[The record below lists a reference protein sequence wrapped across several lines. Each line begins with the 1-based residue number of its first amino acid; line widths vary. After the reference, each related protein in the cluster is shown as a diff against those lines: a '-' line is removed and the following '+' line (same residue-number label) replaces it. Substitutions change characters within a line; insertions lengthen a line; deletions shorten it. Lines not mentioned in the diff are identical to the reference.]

1 MHHIE
6 SQHQIKNTIDD
17 AMKNAEYVQKISD
30 TVNAKMKSLGYSDQK
45 VRTFLLQKQLK
56 LNKQNDRMDVTL
68 NGRHLFF
75 VVVNEVKAGS
85 YKTYTVEV
93 VD

>member
-1 MHHIE
+1 MHHVE
-6 SQHQIKNTIDD
+6 SQQQIKNTLDD
-17 AMKNAEYVQKISD
+17 AMKYPEYVQKISD

-56 LNKQNDRMDVTL
+56 LNKELDRMDVTL

-75 VVVNEVKAGS
+75 VVVHEVKAGS
-85 YKTYTVEV
+85 YKAYTVEV